1 MKVLEKRIKRNV
13 NKQMKFIEGNID
25 YFTND
30 HLIIIEDTINRINEI
45 EKSIEILY
53 CQGIIDTQCYTT
65 LFDYLNAMVIVLYSY
80 KSKIKN
86 RKKL

>member
-13 NKQMKFIEGNID
+13 NKQLKFIKENID

-30 HLIIIEDTINRINEI
+30 HLIIIDDTVNRINEI
-45 EKSIEILY
+45 EKSIKILY
-53 CQGIIDTQCYTT
+53 FQGIIDTQCYTT
-65 LFDYLNAMVIVLYSY
+65 LFDYLNVMVINLYSY

-86 RKKL
+86 GKKL

>member
-30 HLIIIEDTINRINEI
+30 HLIIIDDTVNRINEI

-53 CQGIIDTQCYTT
+53 VQGIINTQCFTT
-65 LFDYLNAMVIVLYSY
+65 LFDYLNVMVIELYSY
-80 KSKIKN
+80 KSK
-86 RKKL
+86 

>member
-13 NKQMKFIEGNID
+13 NKQVKFIEGNIE
-25 YFTND
+25 YFTNE
-30 HLIIIEDTINRINEI
+30 HLIIIEDTIHRINEI

-53 CQGIIDTQCYTT
+53 IQGIIDTQCYTT
-65 LFDYLNAMVIVLYSY
+65 LFDYLNVMVIKLYNY

-86 RKKL
+86 GKKL